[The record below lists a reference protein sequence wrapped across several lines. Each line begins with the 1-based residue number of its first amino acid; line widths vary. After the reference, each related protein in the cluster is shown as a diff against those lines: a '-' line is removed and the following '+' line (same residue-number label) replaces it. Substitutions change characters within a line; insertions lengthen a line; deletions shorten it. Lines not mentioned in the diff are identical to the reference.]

1 MNMEIRTT
9 DWKSSRD
16 LIRKI
21 RTEVFIDEQGVPPE
35 LEWDD
40 ADLKATHF
48 IAFEGRNPIG
58 CARLMDNGHFGR
70 MAVVKEHRHNH
81 WGSRLLRAIES
92 HARNELKIKEIHANA
107 QTKAIAFY
115 KKNEFNIRG
124 EFFDDAG
131 MPHVE
136 IHKAPGAPRTNWVM
150 SPERDETIY
159 NLTSITDMVGW
170 IELTLGANPRSAT
183 LVCNDLNLPVWA
195 HPAVL
200 DAISEFAR
208 RSPKR
213 RVNILIPSERTGISR
228 HPLLRLQQRLSS
240 RMTLG
245 IHSGADT
252 NLLITPSWGYMKITE
267 PLNAIACMGDSGTV
281 RRLES
286 QYSHLLQVAQRSKE
300 ARRLAI

>member
-1 MNMEIRTT
+1 MEIRTT

-21 RTEVFIDEQGVPPE
+21 RTEVFINEQGVSPE
-35 LEWDD
+35 QEWDD
-40 ADLKATHF
+40 ADLKAIHF

-58 CARLMDNGHFGR
+58 CARLMSNGHFGR
-70 MAVVKEHRHNH
+70 MAVLKNYRHQH
-81 WGSRLLRAIES
+81 WGSRLLRAIEN
-92 HARNELKIKEIHANA
+92 HARNDLKLREINANA

-124 EFFDDAG
+124 EFFEDAG

-150 SPERDETIY
+150 NPGRDESIHD
-159 NLTSITDMVGW
+159 LTSLIAMVGW
-170 IELTLGANPRSAT
+170 IELTLGANPQSAT
-183 LVCNDLNLPVWA
+183 IICTDLSLTVWS
-195 HPAVL
+195 HSAVL

-213 RVNILIPSERTGISR
+213 RVNILLPSEHAGISR

-240 RMTLG
+240 RISLG
-245 IHSGADT
+245 IHPGADV
-252 NLLITPSWGYMKITE
+252 NLLLTPSWGYMKIID
-267 PLNAIACMGDSGTV
+267 PINAIACMGDMGTV

-286 QYSHLLQVAQRSKE
+286 QYSQLLQVAQPSKE
-300 ARRLAI
+300 VRRLAI